1 VTDGPSTS
9 TIFAVSFLGALFAI
23 LAVLLLV
30 YTYVTLRLIPKIK
43 RGLREFIGEVG
54 PRALFEQA
62 HYDAAEAMRQL
73 GISPAEAAAAIEAL
87 RRDDASSGVDVDAS
101 AAGATRVIFT
111 CEDHGRCVGCPRV
124 LAQFEAIIAHQGEDS
139 FDEVERKCYA
149 HLRGQLAGDAARE
162 GESEAARQ
170 KRLAARVVDALVA
183 EGFALGHARGVV
195 WATVK
200 EDRATFA
207 AWLDAARRNCQ
218 KLTPIQDEENVA

>member
-1 VTDGPSTS
+1 MIDGPSTS

-23 LAVLLLV
+23 LVALLIV

-43 RGLREFIGEVG
+43 RGLREFVGDVG

-62 HYDAAEAMRQL
+62 NYDPAEAMRQL
-73 GISPAEAAAAIEAL
+73 GISPAEAAAVIEAQ
-87 RRDDASSGVDVDAS
+87 RRDGVSSDGVVNAP
-101 AAGATRVIFT
+101 AGTTRIIFT

-124 LAQFEAIIAHQGEDS
+124 LAQFEAIISHQGEDS

-149 HLRGQLAGDAARE
+149 HLREQLAGDAALE

-170 KRLAARVVDALVA
+170 KRIAVRVVEALVA

-200 EDRATFA
+200 EERATFA

-218 KLTPIQDEENVA
+218 KLAPIQDEENVA